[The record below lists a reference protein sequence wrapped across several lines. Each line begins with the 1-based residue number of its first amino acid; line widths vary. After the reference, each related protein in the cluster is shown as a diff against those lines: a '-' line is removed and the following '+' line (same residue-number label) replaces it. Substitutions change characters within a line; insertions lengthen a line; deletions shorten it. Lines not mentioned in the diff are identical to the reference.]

1 MMDFK
6 KKPRNIRRKEPLPR
20 RISRAIKARGTAR
33 ILKTGICL
41 VFALLIVFGSLHIY
55 HELLKSPYLAIKE
68 IKVGG
73 NMRVSRAEILEMA
86 GVNIGDNLLEIN
98 AADIKKGVRVNPWV
112 SEANVSKNF
121 PDRFN
126 IEIKERRPV
135 ALINLD
141 SLYLVDENGTIF
153 KKTSIGDDIDLPII
167 TGLTKEDIEAG
178 GKASELAIKAINLIN
193 LLAKDGIFT
202 HEELSEI
209 NIDKTYGLTLYTMHQ
224 GTRIELGDGG
234 FTEKIARLERIIQ
247 ARNGLADVDF
257 IGLNYNRG
265 VVVRL
270 AS

>member
-1 MMDFK
+1 MFIK
-6 KKPRNIRRKEPLPR
+6 KKQRNFKRREPL
-20 RISRAIKARGTAR
+20 IKR
-33 ILKTGICL
+33 ILRTLKSRGAVRIFKAGVCL
-41 VFALLIVFGSLHIY
+41 VFALLIIFGSLHIY

-112 SEANVSKNF
+112 SEVNVSKKF

-153 KKTSIGDDIDLPII
+153 KKTSMGDDIDLPVI
-167 TGLTKEDIEAG
+167 TGLTREDIEAG
-178 GKASELAIKAINLIN
+178 GKTSELAIKAINLIH
-193 LLAKDGIFT
+193 LLSKNGIFT
-202 HEELSEI
+202 HDELSEI
-209 NIDKTYGLTLYTMHQ
+209 NIDKTYGLTLYTMQQ
-224 GTRIELGDGG
+224 GTRIEIGEED
-234 FTEKIARLERIIQ
+234 FTEKLAKLERIIQ
-247 ARNGLADVDF
+247 SRNGLADVEF